1 MSILDTRNSAA
12 FAGVFVQTNE
22 QGTNRVLAFR
32 RGEDGALEPAGEY
45 GTGGAGLGAVHL
57 GSQGSV
63 TLTADGRFLLVTNA
77 GSNDVAVFAVHHD
90 LLEMVR
96 TTPSNGGAPVSVTEH
111 DSLVYVLNAG
121 DPCLVGFTL
130 DADGMQVV
138 PGSRRDLAAGA
149 DPAQVGFSPDGATVV
164 LTQRGTN
171 SLLSFPVDESGVL
184 GNPREIASSGQT
196 PYGFT
201 FADNQTLVVT
211 EAFGAQV
218 GKAAASSYRLT
229 AQGLAPVSRSVGNGR
244 SAICWAVSDGSGRF
258 VYATNFADGAV
269 SRYEVSSDGSLT
281 LADATAGTA
290 VEAHPGL
297 RDEDLSGDGRF
308 LYAIDADAHRIFGW
322 HVGADGRLTSVGSRN
337 GLPDSVAG
345 LAAN

>member
-45 GTGGAGLGAVHL
+45 PTGGAGLGAVHL

-63 TLTADGRFLLVTNA
+63 ILTPDGRFLLVTNA
-77 GSNDVAVFAVHHD
+77 GSDDVAVFAVHD
-90 LLEMVR
+90 DGLELVQ
-96 TTPSNGGAPVSVTEH
+96 TTPSNGVAPVSVTEH
-111 DSLVYVLNAG
+111 DGLVYVLNTG

-130 DADGMQVV
+130 DADGLHVV

-164 LTQRGTN
+164 VTQRGTN
-171 SLLSFPVDESGVL
+171 SLLSFPVDESGLL
-184 GNPREIASSGQT
+184 GDPREIASSGQT

-201 FADNQTLVVT
+201 FADDQTLVVT

-229 AQGLAPVSRSVGNGR
+229 AQGLVPVSRSVGNGR

-269 SRYEVSSDGSLT
+269 SRYEVRADGSLS

-290 VEAHPGL
+290 VDAHPGL
-297 RDEDLSGDGRF
+297 RDEDLSGDGRY
-308 LYAIDADAHRIFGW
+308 LYAVDADAHRIFGW